1 MDKWIKASY
10 DMDLRVATYS
20 DGVGNLMLRSGGP
33 LPWRLNNP
41 GNLRPRLNKE
51 GQPAPKKVTTHIG
64 FAKAK
69 NKSGDESYFLIFPD
83 YETGEKELRNNLRR
97 LHNDKTIS
105 QAIHAYAPPHENN
118 SEHYVSVVEKES
130 QLSADRVV
138 GTLSPG
144 EFDRLV
150 GGIVKME
157 GYDGNQSQDPRK
169 EKRVSVS
176 NVVLSDGAR
185 PIGDHPVVIQQG
197 GKKQEVRS
205 SPRGELPPLVHDPKA
220 GPIDILVQEAKGTW
234 KKLLSINPKDQ
245 AKHYLAVL
253 DAYIARGKTDRH
265 PPSNVASSS
274 DRADAQYVVQP
285 GDTLGKIGKI
295 FKVSAEKIKSAN
307 NLKDINRIYPGQRLI
322 IPTSKN
328 ATVSTAVPPPAP
340 KPSPQSTP
348 APTTPARSKEGKGNP
363 LAVMVADQK
372 RAPWMEVAV
381 AEAKKWAG
389 YFESQRVFLEKK
401 KKAEKKGGATPIG
414 VIPINYHK
422 EVEVGIKN
430 ASLGN
435 TAWCAS
441 FANYCLK
448 SANYEYEL
456 SASSRFPVHSK
467 KFVKIDSPVYGALVV
482 YKNPKEP
489 KKGHVAFVYSKI
501 EKGDIAVLGGNQGD
515 AITINGDAA
524 VYDALLHYEK
534 LGYFVPASYL
544 KYAESVLAKGGDLG
558 APVPIN
564 KLRELLF
571 GRSGGDTLR
580 TE

>member
-1 MDKWIKASY
+1 
-10 DMDLRVATYS
+10 MDLRVATYS

-205 SPRGELPPLVHDPKA
+205 SPRGELPPLVHDSKA

-234 KKLLSINPKDQ
+234 KKLLSINPKDE

-328 ATVSTAVPPPAP
+328 AAVSTAAPPSAP
-340 KPSPQSTP
+340 KPTPQSTP
-348 APTTPARSKEGKGNP
+348 VPTTPTRSKEGKGNP
-363 LAVMVADQK
+363 LAVMAVDQK
-372 RAPWMEVAV
+372 RAPWMEIAIR
-381 AEAKKWAG
+381 EAKKWAG
-389 YFESQRVFLEKK
+389 CFESQEVFIEKQ
-401 KKAEKKGGATPIG
+401 KKARHGGGALPVG
-414 VIPINYHK
+414 VISTNYHK
-422 EVEVGIKN
+422 EVGVGLEN
-430 ASLGN
+430 ATLGN
-435 TAWCAS
+435 AAWCAS

-448 SANYEYEL
+448 NANYEYEH
-456 SASSRFPVHSK
+456 SAKSRFPVSSR
-467 KFVKIDSPVYGALVV
+467 KFVKIDGPVYGALVV
-482 YKNPKEP
+482 YKNSKNP
-489 KKGHVAFVYSKI
+489 KKGHVTFVYHNV
-501 EKGDIAVLGGNQGD
+501 GDGDVAVLGGNQGD
-515 AITINGDAA
+515 GISLNEDVRIYVNK
-524 VYDALLHYEK
+524 LKFER

-544 KYAESVLAKGGDLG
+544 NYAKAMLAQGGDLG
-558 APVPIN
+558 DAVPIN
-564 KLRELLF
+564 KLRELLL
-571 GRSGGDTLR
+571 GKNSGDTFR

>member
-157 GYDGNQSQDPRK
+157 GYGGNQSQDPPK

-265 PPSNVASSS
+265 PPSNVASSCN
-274 DRADAQYVVQP
+274 RADAQYVVQP

-295 FKVSAEKIKSAN
+295 FKVSAEKIKSIN

-322 IPTSKN
+322 IPISKKSGPS
-328 ATVSTAVPPPAP
+328 TPSTA
-340 KPSPQSTP
+340 TP
-348 APTTPARSKEGKGNP
+348 P
-363 LAVMVADQK
+363 LAPIS
-372 RAPWMEVAV
+372 APQAIKIQQNQREVKTV
-381 AEAKKWAG
+381 
-389 YFESQRVFLEKK
+389 
-401 KKAEKKGGATPIG
+401 
-414 VIPINYHK
+414 K
-422 EVEVGIKN
+422 E
-430 ASLGN
+430 
-435 TAWCAS
+435 
-441 FANYCLK
+441 
-448 SANYEYEL
+448 
-456 SASSRFPVHSK
+456 
-467 KFVKIDSPVYGALVV
+467 
-482 YKNPKEP
+482 
-489 KKGHVAFVYSKI
+489 
-501 EKGDIAVLGGNQGD
+501 
-515 AITINGDAA
+515 
-524 VYDALLHYEK
+524 ALL
-534 LGYFVPASYL
+534 
-544 KYAESVLAKGGDLG
+544 
-558 APVPIN
+558 
-564 KLRELLF
+564 LL
-571 GRSGGDTLR
+571 
-580 TE
+580 

>member
-1 MDKWIKASY
+1 
-10 DMDLRVATYS
+10 MDLRVATYS

-157 GYDGNQSQDPRK
+157 GYGGNQSQDPPK

-265 PPSNVASSS
+265 PPSNVAFSS

-307 NLKDINRIYPGQRLI
+307 NLKDINRVYPGQRLI

-328 ATVSTAVPPPAP
+328 AVVSTAAPPPAP
-340 KPSPQSTP
+340 KPTPQSTP
-348 APTTPARSKEGKGNP
+348 ATTTPARSKEGKGSP
-363 LAVMVADQK
+363 LAVMTADQK
-372 RAPWMEVAV
+372 RAPWMEIAIS
-381 AEAKKWAG
+381 EAKKWAG
-389 YFESQRVFLEKK
+389 KK
-401 KKAEKKGGATPIG
+401 EDDITKVENYHVLVGINPSIRWKDSDGDYHDFSSLKTKGGSP
-414 VIPINYHK
+414 
-422 EVEVGIKN
+422 
-430 ASLGN
+430 
-435 TAWCAS
+435 WCAS
-441 FANYCLK
+441 FVNYCFLMKGYKK
-448 SANYEYEL
+448 SSNP
-456 SASSRFPVHSK
+456 SGSNS
-467 KFVKIDSPVYGALVV
+467 FVTDKNFYKIDAPVYGALSVW
-482 YKNPKEP
+482 NGRGG
-489 KKGHVAFVYSKI
+489 GHVAFCYGI
-501 EKGDIAVLGGNQGD
+501 DIKTGEVICLGGNQNDRIIFMLQKSGTQKRFVGYYLPIAYRYD
-515 AITINGDAA
+515 LFRENGLNNFDI
-524 VYDALLHYEK
+524 DSLNK
-534 LGYFVPASYL
+534 DLGYVKKS
-544 KYAESVLAKGGDLG
+544 KSKNNQEIRD
-558 APVPIN
+558 
-564 KLRELLF
+564 R
-571 GRSGGDTLR
+571 
-580 TE
+580 